1 MISCVCSR
9 SFCRYMSGFKHS
21 KRVDLECVLQSV
33 STHRLYPQALA
44 CITYLK
50 SAQPPSR
57 LECVMNAVPSITGV
71 SRHAHTHTHTHT
83 HKHTRTHTY
92 THTHTHTYTHTY
104 TTVSTHINTIDI
116 CTIMPY
122 GPLLMCVFSN
132 VLHVVLHSLLLIYV
146 TACAY
151 SQITHR
157 SSNEF
162 SSSHIFTEHTHI
174 FTENTH
180 EHLMNCCPMTP

>member
-1 MISCVCSR
+1 MGVRERENAKQLTGWAKYDYSQHHNLGCMISCVCSR

-71 SRHAHTHTHTHT
+71 SRHAHTHTHT
-83 HKHTRTHTY
+83 Y
-92 THTHTHTYTHTY
+92 THTH
-104 TTVSTHINTIDI
+104 
-116 CTIMPY
+116 
-122 GPLLMCVFSN
+122 PLVRLMATN
-132 VLHVVLHSLLLIYV
+132 H
-146 TACAY
+146 
-151 SQITHR
+151 
-157 SSNEF
+157 
-162 SSSHIFTEHTHI
+162 
-174 FTENTH
+174 
-180 EHLMNCCPMTP
+180 